1 MKGKW
6 TFVGSIVAV
15 LVLALAAGL
24 TWAQGPE
31 PPGGM
36 STQGD
41 VGIAAVVNSR
51 ISYQGVLKENGQPV
65 NSTRNMVFRFYT
77 TSNCTGTSVQ
87 EVTKNNVQ
95 VSNGLFKVDL
105 DVNQNHFNGQ
115 GLWVAVDL
123 GGTVVGCQE
132 ILPVPYALS
141 LRPGARIQ
149 QDSTSAELVTV
160 EFGGGSPPPAYPIGV
175 KGEGT
180 WGVYGYSANAI
191 GVYGK
196 SAGTSGTGVYGSAQ
210 ATSGTAYG
218 VYGRAQSPD
227 GYGGYFENAAS
238 SGTAA
243 GVYGTSSSTDGRG
256 IWGEATATSGA
267 TIGVYG
273 LARSSGGTGVLGYA
287 FASTGGANGVSG
299 QTNAPSGSGV
309 YGRALS
315 TSGGHGVYAY
325 SWAPGGGGSA
335 LYAENGNANGI
346 AIWGKAQGTDS
357 TMVLEHKAYSGD
369 FIRAFQTDPSD
380 LRFRVNVSGTV
391 YADGS
396 YSTPASDFAEMLLAV
411 EGLEPGDVL
420 VIGPDGKLV
429 RSTEPYQPTV
439 VGVYSTQP
447 GFVGGS
453 EQDGD
458 TTGKVPLAI
467 VGIVPV
473 KASAENG
480 PIRPG
485 DLLVASSTPGHA
497 MKAGP
502 NPPAGTVIGKALEGL
517 EEGTGV
523 IRMLVMLR

>member
-1 MKGKW
+1 M
-6 TFVGSIVAV
+6 
-15 LVLALAAGL
+15 
-24 TWAQGPE
+24 
-31 PPGGM
+31 
-36 STQGD
+36 
-41 VGIAAVVNSR
+41 
-51 ISYQGVLKENGQPV
+51 
-65 NSTRNMVFRFYT
+65 
-77 TSNCTGTSVQ
+77 
-87 EVTKNNVQ
+87 
-95 VSNGLFKVDL
+95 
-105 DVNQNHFNGQ
+105 
-115 GLWVAVDL
+115 
-123 GGTVVGCQE
+123 
-132 ILPVPYALS
+132 
-141 LRPGARIQ
+141 
-149 QDSTSAELVTV
+149 
-160 EFGGGSPPPAYPIGV
+160 
-175 KGEGT
+175 
-180 WGVYGYSANAI
+180 
-191 GVYGK
+191 
-196 SAGTSGTGVYGSAQ
+196 
-210 ATSGTAYG
+210 
-218 VYGRAQSPD
+218 YGRAQSPD

-380 LRFRVNVSGTV
+380 LRFKVDISGTV
-391 YADGS
+391 YADGP

-411 EGLEPGDVL
+411 KGLEPRDVL
-420 VIGPDGKLV
+420 AIGPDGKLV

-458 TTGKVPLAI
+458 TAGKVPLAV

-502 NPPAGTVIGKALEGL
+502 NPPAGAVIGKALEGL